1 MSPTR
6 FLCAISLYYKQK
18 QINILLYLS
27 YEMDER
33 LQAIKLISVEIMK
46 EIDIHNKI
54 SSSEFINRETHLNH
68 IYKGLKIL
76 NENIQY
82 LLNER

>member
-1 MSPTR
+1 
-6 FLCAISLYYKQK
+6 
-18 QINILLYLS
+18 
-27 YEMDER
+27 MDER